1 MTKGTLYCNQILAHG
16 ETKTDP
22 LDSQWVKSLL
32 KHNRVEKLDRTIL
45 NEMIDVIYVY
55 EDRSIKIVY
64 NFSNDLALLLEN
76 ETIINQHNKK
86 AL

>member
-1 MTKGTLYCNQILAHG
+1 
-16 ETKTDP
+16 
-22 LDSQWVKSLL
+22 
-32 KHNRVEKLDRTIL
+32 
-45 NEMIDVIYVY
+45 MIDVIYVY